1 MLRSVAVLSV
11 MVDHLISTLISH
23 EFNVNSLVRT
33 FTVHIGQAGVLA
45 FFVHTSL
52 VLMYSLE
59 RLSEVYSNRVWLTV
73 NFYIR
78 RFFRIYPL
86 AWFIIAFV
94 LIFGVPATTWGKV
107 PEINASVVVC
117 NLLLIQNICTG
128 QSILGPLWSLP
139 YEIQMYLF
147 LPMLFLLARSRFGLP
162 LVGMLLVLLCGIGF
176 AVGALAGGRMNV
188 FAYFPC
194 FLSGVMA
201 YAIGLRVNPLL
212 PHWGWPL
219 LVLFIFSV
227 YAVSNSSFEKPVYW
241 IGWLFCVVIGLSVNG
256 FRDGQI
262 RILNSAYEWIAKYS
276 NGMYLFHVPVLYFL
290 YDIMSFSNTFFG
302 IFLYFILTALFSVFA
317 YKVIQKPFVDFGKSI
332 SARPAWSLSMRRR

>member
-11 MVDHLISTLISH
+11 MVDHLISTLITH
-23 EFNVNSLVRT
+23 ELNVNSLVRT

-59 RLSEVYSNRVWLTV
+59 RLSDAYPNYLWLSV

-86 AWFIIAFV
+86 AFFVIAVV
-94 LIFGVPATTWGKV
+94 LICGIPAITWGKV
-107 PEINASVVVC
+107 PEINTRVVVC

-128 QSILGPLWSLP
+128 QSVLGPLWSLP

-147 LPMLFLLARSRFGLP
+147 LPVLFLLARRRFGLP
-162 LVGMLLVLLCGIGF
+162 LVVMLLISFCGIGF

-194 FLSGVMA
+194 FLAGVMA
-201 YAIGLRVNPLL
+201 YAIGLRDNRVL
-212 PHWGWPL
+212 PYWGWPL
-219 LVLFIFSV
+219 LVLFVFSV
-227 YAVSNSSFEKPVYW
+227 YAVSNSSFERPVYW

-256 FRDGQI
+256 FGDSQI
-262 RILNSAYEWIAKYS
+262 QILNSAYEWIAKYS
-276 NGMYLFHVPVLYFL
+276 YGMYLLHVPVLYLL
-290 YDIMSFSNTFFG
+290 YDIVTVSSTFLG
-302 IFLYFILTALFSVFA
+302 ISLYFILTALLSVLT
-317 YKVIQKPFVDFGKSI
+317 YKIIEKPFVDFGKSI
-332 SARPAWSLSMRRR
+332 SVGSIWSLAMKR